1 MEQTAFSYLMTII
14 IYFSTMEKEIF
25 SKRIGIHQ
33 EMANIV
39 IRNDA
44 PAELRSFLLLIIKDY
59 IKSLKQ
65 IRAIVCKT
73 INEAPDPSNWG
84 ENNFMDSEI
93 QVHLDNCKWFRIY
106 DVIENFYKEIDS
118 IKQISFENKIN
129 EFFYEKGIGWKLE
142 QGTIVSRGDDYFERA
157 LDETKT
163 ILNEKG
169 LATSKNEITEAIA
182 DLSRRPIPEITGA
195 VQHALAALECVCREL
210 TGSNDTLGK
219 LIKNYTDLVPKP
231 LDVAIDK
238 MFGYASE
245 HGRHLHE
252 GSEPSYDEAFLLV
265 HISAS
270 LCTYLA
276 NKQIGG
282 TGI

>member
-1 MEQTAFSYLMTII
+1 MEQNV
-14 IYFSTMEKEIF
+14 F
-25 SKRIGIHQ
+25 SKRMGFHP

-44 PAELRSFLLLIIKDY
+44 PADLRSFLLLIIKDY
-59 IKSLKQ
+59 IKSLKK
-65 IRAIVCKT
+65 IRTIVCKT
-73 INEAPDPSNWG
+73 INEAPDPSNWS
-84 ENNFMDSEI
+84 ENEYMDSEI

-106 DVIENFYKEIDS
+106 DIIESFYKELDS
-118 IKQISFENKIN
+118 IKQTSFENKIN

-142 QGTIVSRGDDYFERA
+142 QGLIISRGDDVFEKA
-157 LDETKT
+157 LDETKA
-163 ILNEKG
+163 ILKEKG
-169 LATSKNEITEAIA
+169 LTTSKNEITEAIA
-182 DLSRRPIPEITGA
+182 DLSRRPNSEITGA

-219 LIKNYTDLVPKP
+219 LIKKYPYLVPQP

-276 NKQIGG
+276 NKK
-282 TGI
+282 